1 VRARVRE
8 FHERRFHAPP
18 PDATLISDAAA
29 LDDPAVLFEA
39 LTAHAGALLFA
50 DDIAGC
56 EAAARRAL
64 AMYQA
69 DPTVAVTGAA
79 PDLPHLYN
87 RLHVVTDWGGQLRDA
102 YRFSAEALIAAGPQA
117 GQGVLLADVFGSEVA
132 LGVVG
137 RATELYAATGWRA
150 AFHAPGGRW
159 AEVSIARLLAVEGK
173 AREAAEWLLELVNE
187 PESTELPDVLRW
199 QLAEWAG
206 LYGVE
211 EGDWDVAAR
220 ARARQHEM
228 GGGTHPRPRPRQQQS
243 YDVLCA
249 EIAYASGDIAEARRL
264 LRRLAEADD
273 PYNAV
278 VHARAALLR
287 ATDEL
292 AQQRP
297 QAALAALAD
306 AARRFDVI
314 TAQLRP
320 RYCRLRR
327 EALAATGDY
336 QALAADLAD
345 EIDELDRPRRKP
357 PAVDV
362 LGDELAARLDL
373 VFDEFQAMLV
383 GHLHW
388 ERGEV
393 AEAISHDLA
402 GALSIVRL
410 SLDLPDSSR
419 DRMIGALDAATQRMR
434 AIVDSLALL
443 VSIERSR
450 LRPALSAHP
459 FTALVER
466 AVANVR
472 PLADAKQMPIEF
484 TGSVDGS
491 QVLADLGF
499 FEMSLSNVLVNA
511 VKYAQP
517 GNPIEVRVYRAGS
530 DMVAVSVSDHGPG
543 LTGDEL
549 ESVFQR
555 HVRGRAQPTGG
566 EPSLGLGLYISRE
579 MCELMGGRVWAESP
593 GLGAGATFTLAL
605 PELSSVGAGR
615 SGAP

>member
-1 VRARVRE
+1 
-8 FHERRFHAPP
+8 
-18 PDATLISDAAA
+18 
-29 LDDPAVLFEA
+29 VLFDA

-64 AMYQA
+64 AMYHA
-69 DPTVAVTGAA
+69 DSSVAEPGAS
-79 PDLPHLYN
+79 PGLPHLYN

-102 YRFSAEALIAAGPQA
+102 YRFGAEALIAAGPEA

-137 RATELYAATGWRA
+137 RATELYASTGWRA

-159 AEVSIARLLAVEGK
+159 AEVSVARLLAVEGK
-173 AREAAEWLLELVNE
+173 AGEAAEWLLELASE
-187 PESTELPDVLRW
+187 PDTPELPDVLRW

-211 EGDWDVAAR
+211 EGNWDIAER
-220 ARARQHEM
+220 ARAWQYDR
-228 GGGTHPRPRPRQQQS
+228 GSGTDPRPRPRQQQA
-243 YDVLCA
+243 YGVLCA
-249 EIAYASGDIAEARRL
+249 EIAYASGNAAEARTL
-264 LRRLAEADD
+264 LARLATADD
-273 PYNAV
+273 PYNAL

-297 QAALAALAD
+297 KAALAALAD
-306 AARRFDVI
+306 AARRFDVLP
-314 TAQLRP
+314 AQLRP
-320 RYCRLRR
+320 RYDLLRR
-327 EALAATGDY
+327 EALASAGDY
-336 QALAADLAD
+336 SALAADLAD
-345 EIDELDRPRRKP
+345 EIDDLGRPRRRP

-362 LGDELAARLDL
+362 LGDELAGRLDA
-373 VFDEFQAMLV
+373 VFDEFQTMLV

-410 SLDLPDSSR
+410 SLGLPDSNR
-419 DRMIGALDAATQRMR
+419 DRMVGALDAATQRMR

-450 LRPALSAHP
+450 LRPALTAHP
-459 FTALVER
+459 FAALVDR

-472 PLADAKQMPIEF
+472 PLADAKQMPIEVS
-484 TGSVDGS
+484 GSVAGS

-499 FEMSLSNVLVNA
+499 FEMSLSNVLANA
-511 VKYAQP
+511 VKYAP
-517 GNPIEVRVYRAGS
+517 PASPITVRLHRLTS
-530 DMVAVSVSDHGPG
+530 DLVAVSVSDRGPG

-549 ESVFQR
+549 DSVFQR

-566 EPSLGLGLYISRE
+566 EPSLGLGLYISRA

-593 GLGAGATFTLAL
+593 GAGAGATFTLAL
-605 PELSSVGAGR
+605 PELVLAGR
-615 SGAP
+615 ADAS